1 MPLRISVAMMYC
13 ASWAEALTAA
23 LKASFVVR
31 SFTRICEFFRRYKYF
46 SALNYAARV
55 VKN

>member
-1 MPLRISVAMMYC
+1 MMYC
-13 ASWAEALTAA
+13 ASWAGALTAA